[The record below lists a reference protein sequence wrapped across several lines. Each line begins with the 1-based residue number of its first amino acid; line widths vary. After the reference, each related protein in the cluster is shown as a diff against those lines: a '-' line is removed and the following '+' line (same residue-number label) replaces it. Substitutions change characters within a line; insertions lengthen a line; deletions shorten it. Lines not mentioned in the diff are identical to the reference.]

1 MQKSNN
7 HARKERELIKN
18 MEKNLDKLWQENRL
32 RSVVEKEFEG
42 LYHQSL
48 AKVRVCIMGRNINI

>member
-1 MQKSNN
+1 MKK
-7 HARKERELIKN
+7 HL
-18 MEKNLDKLWQENRL
+18 EKLYQENRL
-32 RSVVEKEFEG
+32 RGVVEKENEG